1 MKNQLLLQP
10 GDWPRTLVQ
19 RVLRAARPD
28 PEVFAGVTPEQY
40 IRNLLTSLSLDVGE
54 KQRVIAST
62 PDLCMFQVDSLMDV
76 WADEQEKFAHLFD
89 EAPVDI
95 IKLNAQ
101 TVVQN
106 FALAGF
112 VDRPF
117 SPAEQVML
125 TRKMMRRKA
134 EAFAAL
140 PPDVHKRLTSAIGN
154 SYVMERVF
162 GVLTEQ
168 PPEAPGTAV
177 YI

>member
-10 GDWPRTLVQ
+10 GDWPKVLVQ

-28 PEVFAGVTPEQY
+28 PEAFAGVTPEQY

-62 PDLCMFQVDSLMDV
+62 PDLWIFQVDSLMDV
-76 WADEQEKFAHLFD
+76 WADEREKFANLFD

-101 TVVQN
+101 TAIRN
-106 FALAGF
+106 FVLAGF

-125 TRKMMRRKA
+125 TRKMIRHKTT
-134 EAFAAL
+134 AFAAL
-140 PPDVHKRLTSAIGN
+140 APDVRERLTTAIAN
-154 SYVMERVF
+154 DYLLERVF
-162 GVLTEQ
+162 GVLIEA
-168 PPEAPGTAV
+168 PPENAGEAV
-177 YI
+177 FI